1 MVHEAHSQ
9 SMITPDVMSISLGPF
24 RLTAPLGQ
32 GGSGQVWSAV
42 HATQGVPVAIKL
54 IRGRSAGEHAEERT
68 AEVRALAA
76 LDHPNVLMVFDH
88 GDVPATVVEPRI
100 APGSAWIATE
110 LCSGGSL
117 ARAGPRNWNQLR
129 RVAKDIL
136 AGLAY
141 AHARGVLHRDLT
153 PGNVLIS
160 AAGDVRPGLKL
171 GDFGLSSGGRGGR
184 SIVGSA
190 SMQVAGTPGFMAPEQ
205 FDGDLRA
212 CGPWTDV
219 YGLGCLLWC
228 LCTGDAPYGTTRPP
242 EVLAAAHRELDLPDF
257 VPRFDVP
264 SGLEVL
270 LRALLE
276 KRPEDRVQSAA
287 ETLTALDVVDG
298 QPERGVPTDWRSGAP
313 RRTPM
318 RLVGAGLGLHAFRSL
333 PLIGRDGEREQLWTA
348 LLEVLTTRRARILHV
363 VGPAGIGKSALV
375 RWLSERALETGVAR
389 VAEVHADGPDPLVSI
404 AIALSEAW
412 PTPPAERADPAPVLA
427 AATEAQRRLALS
439 RLVSAARARGPVM
452 LHVRAGSSSD
462 EALERLLAVLRT
474 MALSDDLAGGLLVVV
489 SSRVASNALEGALVL
504 GPLAPAHQVHL
515 VEGVLGLSGEVA
527 LEVRQRAAVNPGFAV
542 ALAGDL
548 VARGA
553 LEATET
559 GFARVSG
566 ARLTLP
572 ESLEALWA
580 GRVAALALAPEAL
593 SLAALLGPVVPDTVW
608 RRAAASAGVAD
619 PPAVWRAL
627 EAAAFAAPDP
637 VGWRWTQGVAMEV
650 ARAPSSPL
658 HSACAAGWQGVDDR
672 RSAHHLLQAGLPLEA
687 ARLWLTVARFS
698 LRRDPREAVAAARAS
713 ERALALAAVPEGD
726 AVWGEAGVLLTRAL
740 VELGDWAQA
749 GPESERLLRS
759 ARALGWSA
767 ALAPS
772 LVLRGEVA
780 RGTGDPVRAKSYL
793 QEALA
798 LCTAR
803 GDDQGLARAA
813 RGLGRVALLL
823 GRYDEA
829 GRWFQQAQAMF
840 TRLGHAEGA
849 GACLLH
855 RADIARFAGN
865 RALAGELLVQA
876 QRALERAPNVI
887 GTALVALSH
896 AELALLSTPSADAA
910 ERARADFLDALR
922 VVEAVG
928 AASLVA
934 RAAFGLG
941 MSGAGEAWFT
951 RALRAAQGA
960 QDLAGVASACCG
972 LVWSRAEE
980 HAATGEGLERF
991 LAAIDDAK
999 AALSRASGVH
1009 ADAHRAL
1016 ERAGVVSAHPALR
1029 ALLAEQRALK
1039 TNLPES

>member
-1 MVHEAHSQ
+1 
-9 SMITPDVMSISLGPF
+9 MITPADMSISLGPF

-54 IRGRSAGEHAEERT
+54 IPASPGAAHAGERT

-88 GDVPATVVEPRI
+88 GDVPATVVDPRI

-117 ARAGPRNWNQLR
+117 SRAGPRNWNQLR

-160 AAGDVRPGLKL
+160 AVGDVRPGLKL
-171 GDFGLSSGGRGGR
+171 GDFGLAGRVSRSSGAAGR
-184 SIVGSA
+184 I
-190 SMQVAGTPGFMAPEQ
+190 QVAGTPGFMAPEQ
-205 FDGDLRA
+205 FDGDPSA
-212 CGPWTDV
+212 YGPWTDA

-228 LCTGDAPYGTTRPP
+228 LCTGDAPFGTTRPP
-242 EVLAAAHRELDLPDF
+242 AVLAAAHRELELPAF

-270 LRALLE
+270 IRALLE
-276 KRPEDRVQSAA
+276 KQPGDRVQSAS

-298 QPERGVPTDWRSGAP
+298 QPERGVPSDWRSGAP

-333 PLIGRDGEREQLWTA
+333 PLIGRDGEREQLWSA
-348 LLEVLTTRRARILHV
+348 LLEVLNTRGARILHV
-363 VGPAGIGKSALV
+363 VGPAGIGKSALI

-389 VAEVHADGPDPLVSI
+389 VAEVHADGPDPLAAI
-404 AIALSEAW
+404 AVALSEAW
-412 PTPPAERADPAPVLA
+412 PTPPAQRADPAPVLA
-427 AATEAQRRLALS
+427 AATEAQRRLALA
-439 RLVSAARARGPVM
+439 RLVASVRAGGPVL
-452 LHVRAGSSSD
+452 LHVRGGASAD
-462 EALERLLAVLRT
+462 EGVARLLTVLRAI
-474 MALSDDLAGGLLVVV
+474 ALVEGAAGGLLVVV
-489 SSRVASNALEGALVL
+489 TSRSASNALEGALAL

-515 VEGVLGLSGEVA
+515 VEGVLGLSGDVA
-527 LEVRQRAAVNPGFAV
+527 LEVRQRSAVNPGFAV

-548 VARGA
+548 IGRGA

-559 GFARVSG
+559 GFTGVSG
-566 ARLTLP
+566 VSFALP

-580 GRVAALALAPEAL
+580 SRVGALALPADAVA
-593 SLAALLGPVVPDTVW
+593 LAALLGPVVPAAVW
-608 RRAAASAGVAD
+608 RRACEVARVAD
-619 PPAVWRAL
+619 PEAVWPAL
-627 EAAAFAAPDP
+627 EAAAFAEPDP
-637 VGWRWTQGVAMEV
+637 VGWRWTQGVAMES
-650 ARAPSSPL
+650 ARTPTPAL
-658 HSACAAGWQGVDDR
+658 HAACAAGWLGVDDR
-672 RSAHHLLQAGLPLEA
+672 RSAQHLLQAGMPLEA
-687 ARLWLTVARFS
+687 ARLWLAVARS
-698 LRRDPREAVAAARAS
+698 GLRRGPREAVAAARAC
-713 ERALALAAVPEGD
+713 ERALAQAAVPEGD

-759 ARALGWSA
+759 ARDFGWSA
-767 ALAPS
+767 ALAPA

-780 RGTGDPVRAKSYL
+780 RGQGDPVRAKSYL
-793 QEALA
+793 QEAIA

-813 RGLGRVALLL
+813 RGLGRVALGL

-840 TRLGHAEGA
+840 TRLGNAEGA

-865 RALAGELLVQA
+865 GALAGELLAQA
-876 QRALERAPNVI
+876 QRALDRAPHVI
-887 GTALVALSH
+887 GAALVTLLE
-896 AELALLSTPSADAA
+896 AELALLSTPTPEVL
-910 ERARADFLDALR
+910 ERARAGFLDALH
-922 VVEAVG
+922 VLETVG
-928 AASLVA
+928 AASLVS

-941 MSGAGEAWFT
+941 RSGAGAVWFT

-960 QDLAGVASACCG
+960 QDLAAVAVATCG
-972 LVWSRAEE
+972 LVGVYAED
-980 HAATGEGLERF
+980 AASSPASLERF
-991 LAAIDDAK
+991 VSAVADAK
-999 AALSRASGVH
+999 SALSRVPCVH
-1009 ADAHRAL
+1009 PEAHQAL
-1016 ERAGVVSAHPALR
+1016 ERAAVASPHPALQS
-1029 ALLAEQRALK
+1029 LLVEQRAAERAAKLAAK